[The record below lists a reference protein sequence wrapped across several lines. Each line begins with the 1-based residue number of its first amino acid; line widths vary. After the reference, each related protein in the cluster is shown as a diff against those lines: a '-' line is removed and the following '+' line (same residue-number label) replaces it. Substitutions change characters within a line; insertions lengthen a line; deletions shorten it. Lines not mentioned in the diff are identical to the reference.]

1 MPGTIVDM
9 HVHTVRGASDSS
21 LTPEQLI
28 EVTRRVGLTGVNICE
43 HDRVWDERQIEEFRQ
58 KSGLFVSRGMEVS
71 TDMGHIIVIGL
82 DSYLPGI
89 RKATELRRAADEAG
103 GFMIVA
109 HPFRHFFDPIHFRRD
124 GRPPFEMTPEEAAER
139 MPVFRLVDDLEVANG
154 GCTPQ
159 ENQFALR
166 VARLLG
172 RRGIGAS
179 DCHSTQGVGC
189 FVTVFEEELRDPSA
203 SLRAGQAHM
212 LELLR
217 TGRYRACEGLTTGEL
232 RPYAE
237 QPLPAK

>member
-21 LTPEQLI
+21 LTPDQLT
-28 EVTRRVGLTGVNICE
+28 EVARRIGLTGVNICE
-43 HDRVWDERQIEEFRQ
+43 HDRVWGGRQIEEFRQ
-58 KSGLFVSRGMEVS
+58 ESGLFVSRGMEVS
-71 TDMGHIIVIGL
+71 TDMGHMIVIGL

-89 RKATELRRAADEAG
+89 RKATELRRVVDESG

-139 MPVFRLVDDLEVANG
+139 MTVLRLVDELEVANG
-154 GCTPQ
+154 GCTPR

-166 VARLLG
+166 VAHLLG

-189 FVTVFEEELRDPSA
+189 FVTVFEEELRD
-203 SLRAGQAHM
+203 QAHM

-217 TGRYRACEGLTTGEL
+217 DSRYRVCEGLNTGEL

-237 QPLPAK
+237 QQLPAK